1 MIIFNAVLLSFIKK
15 SINSIISSL
24 GYEVINK
31 PLKTQNS
38 FFSLPQIIFEKEYNK
53 KKDKLVIFDVGA
65 HLGESINLFTKIIN
79 KFKLQIHS
87 FEPNKEN
94 FRKLYVN
101 YKSKENIFLN
111 NFAIGNKNA
120 KKKFFIYSKRGA
132 DSFLKINKKSK
143 WYFKRNKPKMIK
155 EIITKVETIDKYTK
169 RNSIKKI
176 NLLKIDTQG
185 TDLAVIM
192 GARNALKKNLIDI
205 IDISLIIGDA
215 YKKKYN
221 VYDLEKILIPFRY
234 KLIGVLSDRGT
245 SNILAKSHLELRLL
259 YCKKKIFEKLT
270 SITYQS

>member
-1 MIIFNAVLLSFIKK
+1 MLLSFIKK

-143 WYFKRNKPKMIK
+143 WYFKRNKPKIIK